1 MRGGELVGN
10 SILEIMQGIEEEA
23 KQVLADFDKQIQ
35 ELRAGSEQSLADIA
49 TDYDKKTQLK
59 VTALEEE
66 SAEKI
71 YLLKSNLADTIA
83 KNDSSVRLALSHK
96 KDDLAQQIVGKVV
109 EKYGN

>member
-1 MRGGELVGN
+1 
-10 SILEIMQGIEEEA
+10 MQGIEEEA

-71 YLLKSNLADTIA
+71 SLLKSNLADTIA